1 MSNAQFP
8 GFNEDEPQPAKPVK
22 PTVSR
27 PSAPGPAAP
36 QYELDMG
43 AEDDAPKPKKA
54 YIPPVEN
61 APAPLATAPAPVS
74 GGRSKAPVP
83 VPDTVPDED
92 IKPGAR
98 KDLWACPHCGTKN
111 QPQRTT
117 CRSCNKSPDEEVI
130 IPIHKKPAFLA
141 GIAGAVVLLIVL
153 IIAMSGADLSLREP
167 SADKVDKKLRLGGK
181 HGEVR
186 EVAGHQFT
194 PKGTLAVCGRVAA
207 VSPANGVTSVALA
220 LGKAATDD
228 EAFNALATTISDGRI
243 NNPPDPS
250 ELLHL
255 VFPGTAPT
263 LSKGAWLSLV
273 GERGE
278 LADVPGLDGG
288 TVVVVSESRQ

>member
-27 PSAPGPAAP
+27 PTAPAPAVP
-36 QYELDMG
+36 QYEMDMG
-43 AEDDAPKPKKA
+43 SEDEAPKPKKA
-54 YIPPVEN
+54 YVPPVED
-61 APAPLATAPAPVS
+61 APAPVAAAPVL
-74 GGRSKAPVP
+74 GGRAKATAP

-117 CRSCNKSPDEEVI
+117 CRSCGKSPDEEVV

-153 IIAMSGADLSLREP
+153 IVALSGADLSLREP
-167 SADKVDKKLRLGGK
+167 SADAVDKKLRLGSE

-186 EVAGHQFT
+186 DVAGHQFT
-194 PKGTLAVCGRVAA
+194 PNGTLAVVGRVAA
-207 VSPANGVTSVALA
+207 VTQANGITSVALA

-228 EAFNALATTISDGRI
+228 ETFNALSTSISDGRI

-255 VFPGTAPT
+255 VFPSTAPA

-288 TVVVVSESRQ
+288 TVVVVSESKL